1 MIESTRRRRADDAK
15 ALALSAALIALLSP
29 TVVSAKERHHRAH
42 RTIAPI
48 LDPALDDA
56 AYSHRDP
63 FGDDIYNGYFGEPAL
78 YSAYHGDG
86 SCYFVMHRISTPSGW
101 RFRPVQ
107 ICG

>member
-1 MIESTRRRRADDAK
+1 MMRTTILAFCAAILAGLFSPALASAK
-15 ALALSAALIALLSP
+15 A
-29 TVVSAKERHHRAH
+29 RHHRVP
-42 RTIAPI
+42 API

-63 FGDDIYNGYFGEPAL
+63 FGDAIYNGYFGEPAL

-86 SCYFVMHRISTPSGW
+86 SCYFVRHRTALPYGP
-101 RFRPVQ
+101 RFRFTQ